1 MFFLFFF
8 GGETCDYMKKYL
20 YHHGILGMKWGVR
33 RYQNKDGSLTNAGK
47 KRYNYESGQKTD
59 KDTAQKHGLSD
70 RQKTAIK
77 VGAAATVTALA
88 AYGTYR
94 LAKSGKLDILIN
106 KGKSSV
112 SEYFNKAGKLPIEKP
127 SFDASSGLKK
137 LQSRE
142 SISDSLKKANPLK
155 GSSEGRNN
163 CTYCSVTGILRHLGY
178 DVTARGTPG
187 QSQQNPGGV
196 MESCFKGVKV
206 LDGSAVK
213 FGKSPEDAKEM
224 LKKRFGDNAF
234 GVCSVSFKETNNRG
248 HCFNWEIKDG
258 IVKFLDFQQGVEGTS
273 VENYWK
279 RIDPNK
285 SLMLARLDGLELN
298 WDEIKKIVK

>member
-1 MFFLFFF
+1 MNTN
-8 GGETCDYMKKYL
+8 EL
-20 YHHGILGMKWGVR
+20 YHHGILGQKWGVR
-33 RYQNKDGSLTNAGK
+33 RYQNKDGSLTSAGK
-47 KRYNYESGQKTD
+47 KRYNDDSSQKSDNDST
-59 KDTAQKHGLSD
+59 QKHGLSD

-77 VGAAATVTALA
+77 VGAAVAVTALA
-88 AYGTYR
+88 AYGIYR

-112 SEYFNKAGKLPIEKP
+112 SEYLNKAGQLPIEEP

-137 LQSRE
+137 LQSKE
-142 SISDSLKKANPLK
+142 SISDSLKKANPLR
-155 GSSEGRNN
+155 GSSEGKNN
-163 CTYCSVTGILRHLGY
+163 CTYCSVTGFLRHLGY

-187 QSQQNPGGV
+187 RQQQNPGGV

-206 LDGSAVK
+206 LDGSAIK

-234 GVCSVSFKETNNRG
+234 GACSVAFKGLDGRG

-258 IVKFLDFQQGVEGTS
+258 IVKFLDFQQGTEGTS
-273 VENYWK
+273 VENCWK
-279 RIDPNK
+279 YIDPDGP
-285 SLMLARLDGLELN
+285 LMLARLDGLELN